1 PALQTLITAGE
12 SCPSD
17 TASRWSIS
25 RRFFNAYGP
34 TETTVCASIFECI
47 DEYNDG
53 PPIGRAMA
61 NTRIYLLDSRSNPV
75 PIGAPGESHIGGIGL
90 ARGYFGRPD
99 LTAERFVPNPFS
111 SQFGARR
118 YRSGD
123 LARHRFDGTL
133 QYLGRIDRQG
143 KIRGV
148 RIELGE
154 IES

>member
-1 PALQTLITAGE
+1 GE
-12 SCPSD
+12 
-17 TASRWSIS
+17 W
-25 RRFFNAYGP
+25 NEG
-34 TETTVCASIFECI
+34 
-47 DEYNDG
+47 G
-53 PPIGRAMA
+53 PIGRAMA

-75 PIGAPGESHIGGIGL
+75 PIGAPGEIHIGGIGL

-154 IES
+154 IESVLSQHPGVREAVVLIKGDSPGDKRLIAYVTSY